1 MSCHCDVI
9 GQKGFADIYM
19 SMDSSAYKYKQTG
32 LLTYT

>member
-1 MSCHCDVI
+1 MSWYCDII

-19 SMDSSAYKYKQTG
+19 SMDSSSYTFKQTV